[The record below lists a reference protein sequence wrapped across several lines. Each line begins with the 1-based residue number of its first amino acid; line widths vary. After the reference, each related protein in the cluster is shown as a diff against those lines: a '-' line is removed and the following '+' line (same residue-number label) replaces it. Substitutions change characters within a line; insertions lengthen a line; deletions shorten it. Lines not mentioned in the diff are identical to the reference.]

1 MDYLFHLVILISIY
15 VILALSLNILIGFT
29 GLFSLAQAAF
39 FGIGAYASALLG
51 LKLGFPFWAAGAV
64 PILLAMLIGVF
75 LALITLRMGGDYFI
89 LAVLGF
95 QIMISGVLYNWV
107 SVTRGP
113 FGLYGIPNPT
123 LFGISISS
131 NLRYLILFGLIGLAS
146 YGIISR
152 LLASP
157 FGRVLKAI
165 REDEMAVEVLGKNV
179 VHFKIIVFA
188 ISSGF
193 AALAGALHAYYF
205 TALHPISFTLNESI
219 LIVTIVILGGN
230 GSLKGSV
237 LGTIFLV
244 LFPEALRFLN
254 LPSDIAAPIQ
264 QAVYGFLLI
273 FCMLFR
279 PQGLIGEYRL

>member
-39 FGIGAYASALLG
+39 FGIGAYASALLS
-51 LKLGFPFWAAGAV
+51 LKLGFPFWAATAV
-64 PILLAMLIGVF
+64 PILLAMLIGMF

-113 FGLYGIPNPT
+113 FGLYGISNPS

-131 NLRYLILFGLIGLAS
+131 NLRYLILYGLICLAS

-152 LLASP
+152 LLTSP

-165 REDEMAVEVLGKNV
+165 REDEMAIEVLGKNV
-179 VHFKIIVFA
+179 VHFKVIVFA
-188 ISSGF
+188 ISSAF
-193 AALAGALHAYYF
+193 AALAGSLHAYYF
-205 TALHPISFTLNESI
+205 TALHPISFTLTESI

-264 QAVYGFLLI
+264 QVVYGFLLI

-279 PQGLIGEYRL
+279 PQGLIGEYKL

>member
-1 MDYLFHLVILISIY
+1 MAYLFNLAILISIY

-51 LKLGFPFWAAGAV
+51 LKLGFPFWAATVV
-64 PILLAMLIGVF
+64 PILLAMLIGIF
-75 LALITLRMGGDYFI
+75 LALITLRLGGDYFI

-95 QIMISGVLYNWV
+95 QIMITGVLYNWV

-113 FGLYGIPNPT
+113 FGLYGISNPT
-123 LFGISISS
+123 LLGISISS
-131 NLRYLILFGLIGLAS
+131 DLRYLLLYGLICLAS

-157 FGRVLKAI
+157 FGRALKAI
-165 REDEMAVEVLGKNV
+165 REDEMAVQILGKNV
-179 VHFKIIVFA
+179 VGFKVIVFA

-193 AALAGALHAYYF
+193 AALAGSLHAYYF
-205 TALHPISFTLNESI
+205 TALHPSSFTLNESI

-237 LGTIFLV
+237 LGAIFLV

-254 LPSDIAAPIQ
+254 IPSDVAAPVQ
-264 QAVYGFLLI
+264 QIVYGFLLI
-273 FCMLFR
+273 FFMLFR
-279 PQGLIGEYRL
+279 PQGLVGEYKL

>member
-1 MDYLFHLVILISIY
+1 LDYLFHLLILISIY
-15 VILALSLNILIGFT
+15 IILSISLNILVGFT

-39 FGIGAYASALLG
+39 FGIGAYTSALLDI
-51 LKLGFPFWAAGAV
+51 KLGFSFWAATGI
-64 PILLAMLIGVF
+64 PILLAMLIGIF
-75 LALITLRMGGDYFI
+75 LALITLRLGGDYFI

-95 QIMISGVLYNWV
+95 QIMISGVFNNWV

-113 FGLYGIPNPT
+113 FGIYGISNPCF
-123 LFGISISS
+123 LGITISS
-131 NLRYLILFGLIGLAS
+131 NISYLLLYGLISLAS

-165 REDEMAVEVLGKNV
+165 REDEIAIQVLGKNI

-193 AALAGALHAYYF
+193 AALAGSLHAHYF
-205 TALHPISFTLNESI
+205 TTLHPVSFSLVESI
-219 LIVTIVILGGN
+219 LIVTIVIIGGS

-244 LFPEALRFLN
+244 FFPEGLRFLKI
-254 LPSDIAAPIQ
+254 PSDIAAPAQ
-264 QAVYGFLLI
+264 QMVYGLLLI
-273 FCMLFR
+273 FFMLFR
-279 PQGLIGEYRL
+279 PQGLVGEYKL